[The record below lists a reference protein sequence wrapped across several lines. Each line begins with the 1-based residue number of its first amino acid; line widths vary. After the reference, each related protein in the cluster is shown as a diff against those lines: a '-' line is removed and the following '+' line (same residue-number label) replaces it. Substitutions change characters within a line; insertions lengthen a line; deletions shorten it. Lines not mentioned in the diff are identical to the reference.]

1 MAINYGIRYLTADQF
16 VKYCSALN
24 VKTDIKELEYYE
36 KVGIMLPVARVVY
49 PGEYVKLEVLWT
61 IGETDEPP
69 QLDQWPELQ
78 RLVEE
83 TKILPKDNADLP
95 DEELIDSFDRE
106 MGVNPYL
113 TCPTLETF
121 QPWDSY
127 NIVISSQNAHQRR
140 RSSAKHY
147 YNYWQVHQLYYIK
160 QFPDLYK
167 TTILLNNIP
176 EEAIKD
182 IVGPCIPSKDDIC
195 NFNGKARMFD
205 ALSFWITMYNR
216 EHKRTYALIP
226 EEHHV
231 KILDEPQV
239 IAFQRRLVE
248 NAKNVEERYGLN
260 IKTSYD
266 FLYEL
271 LELHKRY
278 QDDERYKLSEEL
290 KNDIFYQ
297 AQLII
302 LIFDQKWE
310 NIEEELGNRHGLG
323 MKNRFRH
330 LNTML
335 KERDEARDLLAHF
348 AGEYRK
354 VIEKY
359 NIPKPEFIFRAN
371 EIDEFLDYCESE
383 GLTIFFTALSGMI
396 ATGEEY
402 AVKFR
407 RVTRYTN
414 IKNVLTALEFLL
426 KSFAANGDFHLNG
439 KSLNPVI
446 KEMMKSE
453 KWFRLFKDKTD
464 KGLTHAKD
472 PTEFFI
478 NINQLVNDSDLVQ
491 SEETFWAREFLIAS
505 LARILTVHS
514 YPDYDWFYGQLF
526 GEMLGAALYSVM
538 YSWQVA
544 NREGW
549 V

>member
-1 MAINYGIRYLTADQF
+1 
-16 VKYCSALN
+16 
-24 VKTDIKELEYYE
+24 
-36 KVGIMLPVARVVY
+36 
-49 PGEYVKLEVLWT
+49 
-61 IGETDEPP
+61 
-69 QLDQWPELQ
+69 
-78 RLVEE
+78 
-83 TKILPKDNADLP
+83 
-95 DEELIDSFDRE
+95 
-106 MGVNPYL
+106 
-113 TCPTLETF
+113 
-121 QPWDSY
+121 
-127 NIVISSQNAHQRR
+127 
-140 RSSAKHY
+140 
-147 YNYWQVHQLYYIK
+147 
-160 QFPDLYK
+160 
-167 TTILLNNIP
+167 
-176 EEAIKD
+176 
-182 IVGPCIPSKDDIC
+182 
-195 NFNGKARMFD
+195 
-205 ALSFWITMYNR
+205 MYNR

-231 KILDEPQV
+231 KILDEPQ
-239 IAFQRRLVE
+239 FKSLQRRLVE
-248 NAKNVEERYGLN
+248 NAKEVEEHYGLN
-260 IKTSYD
+260 NETSYD

-271 LELHKRY
+271 LELHKGY

-297 AQLII
+297 AQLIA
-302 LIFDQKWE
+302 LIFDHKWE
-310 NIEEELGNRHGLG
+310 NIEKEFGNRYAFWT
-323 MKNRFRH
+323 KNQFRH
-330 LNTML
+330 LNTLL
-335 KERDEARDLLAHF
+335 KERDETREMLVHV
-348 AGEYRK
+348 AGDYRK
-354 VIEKY
+354 VIEKH
-359 NIPKPEFIFRAN
+359 NIPKPKHMFRPN
-371 EIDEFLDYCESE
+371 EIDKFLDYCESE
-383 GLTIFFTALSGMI
+383 GLTIFFTAISGMI

-472 PTEFFI
+472 PTEFFN

-505 LARILTVHS
+505 LARNLTVHS